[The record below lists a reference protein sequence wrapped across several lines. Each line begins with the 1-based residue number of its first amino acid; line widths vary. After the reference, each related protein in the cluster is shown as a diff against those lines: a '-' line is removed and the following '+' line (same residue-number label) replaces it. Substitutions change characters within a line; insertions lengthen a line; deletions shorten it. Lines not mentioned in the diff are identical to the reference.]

1 MDNKN
6 QKQPPETKQLTEF
19 LSLLYLALKNIQLYP
34 AGHTMVKNRLAVAHQ
49 LLSRIL
55 LNRKTILF
63 GIARNIITYNGQS
76 IGAESQS
83 CTTLAKILGRHEI
96 ASMTFSY
103 GIMQHALFL
112 FLKTV
117 GVLPEQN
124 QSGKS
129 MQQQLASLNLPHID
143 VEIINYDYFDR
154 TDDTGTAA
162 KNGKTPPLTWLSF
175 TQKLTSGILGF
186 SDNSKSGN
194 TARRLAAPET
204 LAAAINH
211 HASKQPEIMKLF
223 SSLLDQMLKQDSG
236 DSLSSASFGGRE
248 FSRIIASLNPQL
260 RAQFLNTTLERCD
273 QNMTHGNPEKLLETF
288 SDTVVLD
295 MIQQINKKNVQVS
308 PALLNLIK
316 KISRIRFTAKATPP
330 GAVARQREID
340 NLLDPEHYTINVS
353 EKYHNTLQDLAD
365 SPAAP
370 TPQHAVF
377 PLEKHLHTLEESHLN
392 RQIVRATLLFMR
404 QTEDDTEYQSLA
416 TKLIEICLVLPDSGD
431 FDLLQTAVKLLRK
444 QVKKKKS
451 AAVRKTAADCLQQL
465 KSLDFID
472 YIYSILAE
480 CTEEERRNAAGLFN
494 LLCPDILDELLTIF
508 SMSQKVAEND
518 LLVTIFKVY
527 RLETLTKIF
536 TLLPKTKT
544 NNNILKLLSLIE
556 SLGIQGTV
564 RLLHPFLD
572 HEYPD
577 IRMKVMGLLLPIH
590 DEEAIATLE
599 SMLESN
605 NENTV
610 NTAIELCNIHH
621 PAPCIPRLIKLLE
634 HQFIKQTS
642 IEKNKKLF
650 MILSHTGD
658 SRALPSLEKI
668 AFTKWP
674 FHREQVTSMK
684 RILFY
689 SLKGYPDQERRALV
703 KKGLKIKDKE
713 IQKICNA
720 LLPDPARHRGKA

>member
-6 QKQPPETKQLTEF
+6 LKKTPETKQFTEL

-34 AGHTMVKNRLAVAHQ
+34 VGHSMVKNRLAVAHQ

-63 GIARNIITYNGQS
+63 GIARNVITYNGQP
-76 IGAESQS
+76 IGDDSQA
-83 CTTLAKILGRHEI
+83 CGTLAKILGRHEI
-96 ASMTFSY
+96 ASMRFSY
-103 GIMQHALFL
+103 GIMQHSLFL
-112 FLKTV
+112 FLKAV

-129 MQQQLASLNLPHID
+129 LQQQLSTLNLPHID

-162 KNGKTPPLTWLSF
+162 KNGKAPPLTWLTF

-186 SDNSKSGN
+186 SGNSKSGDMGN
-194 TARRLAAPET
+194 RLTAPEA

-211 HASKQPEIMKLF
+211 HAGKQPEIIQLF
-223 SSLLDQMLKQDSG
+223 SSLLDQMLKQDSES
-236 DSLSSASFGGRE
+236 SLSSASFGGRE
-248 FSRIIASLNPQL
+248 FSKIIASLNPEL

-273 QNMTHGNPEKLLETF
+273 QSFVHSNPEKLLETF

-316 KISRIRFTAKATPP
+316 KISRIRFTAETTTPS
-330 GAVARQREID
+330 AIARQREMD
-340 NLLDPEHYTINVS
+340 NLLDPEHYSINVS
-353 EKYHNTLQDLAD
+353 EKYHNTLQKLAE
-365 SPAAP
+365 SPLPP
-370 TPQHAVF
+370 TPQQAVF
-377 PLEKHLHTLEESHLN
+377 PLEEHLETLEESHLN

-416 TKLIEICLVLPDSGD
+416 AKLIEICLVLPDSGD
-431 FDLLQTAVKLLRK
+431 FNLLQTSIKLLRK
-444 QVKKKKS
+444 QAKQKKS
-451 AAVRKTAADCLQQL
+451 ETVRKTAKDCLQQL
-465 KSLDFID
+465 SSLDFID
-472 YIYSILAE
+472 YIYSILPE
-480 CTEEERRNAAGLFN
+480 CTKEERRSAAGLFN
-494 LLCPDILDELLTIF
+494 LLCPAILDELLKIF
-508 SMSQKVAEND
+508 SMSQKVSEND
-518 LLVTIFKVY
+518 LLVTIFKVF
-527 RLETLTKIF
+527 RLETLTRIF

-556 SLGIQGTV
+556 YLGIQGTV
-564 RLLHPFLD
+564 RLLHPLLD
-572 HEYPD
+572 HQNPD
-577 IRMKVMGLLLPIH
+577 IRMKVMGMLLPIH
-590 DEEAIATLE
+590 DEEAIATLG

-610 NTAIELCNIHH
+610 STAIELCEIHN
-621 PAPCIPRLIKLLE
+621 PAPCIPGLIRLLE

-642 IEKNKKLF
+642 IERNKKLF
-650 MILSHTGD
+650 MILSQMGD
-658 SRALPSLEKI
+658 SRALPNLEKV

-684 RILFY
+684 RVLFY
-689 SLKGYPDQERRALV
+689 SLKGYPDQERRTLV
-703 KKGLKIKDKE
+703 RKGLKVKDKE
-713 IQKICNA
+713 IQKICHA
-720 LLPDPARHRGKA
+720 LLPDSSRQGGKT